1 MTASEVSLPHPL
13 FSLWLNSSADEIA
26 RLVSN
31 QEKLQAKTQQLEA
44 DLQMYKRV
52 FSDTNAEKKHLEEE
66 NQQLKN
72 SEKQKGSA
80 EKHPSV
86 RKNNYRGIPSKVS
99 IATGRLLELQS
110 C

>member
-1 MTASEVSLPHPL
+1 MSFSRLQRFDSIRGATAPSS
-13 FSLWLNSSADEIA
+13 FSLRLNSCTDEIA

-31 QEKLQAKTQQLEA
+31 QEKLQAKNQQLEA

-72 SEKQKGSA
+72 SEKQKGNA
-80 EKHPSV
+80 EKHPLV
-86 RKNNYRGIPSKVS
+86 RKQLS
-99 IATGRLLELQS
+99 
-110 C
+110 